1 MAARQMTPGSFL
13 TIFILSGCASAL
25 QARSNGELTHHIGNG
40 LVAANWSFLSGL
52 TILTAMVLLLPA
64 ARTGVVRIWRGAR
77 AGSLAW
83 WALPTG
89 AIGGLFVTLQGF
101 SVAMV
106 GVATFTVGMV
116 AGQTANS
123 LVVDRIGL
131 SPIGRT
137 PISTRRVCAAAI
149 AVVAV
154 IVAGLGHLGG
164 EALPVAAILAAFL
177 GGVIVAV
184 QQALQ
189 GRVNIASGNPVGTA
203 WNTFL
208 FGAFMAAILMAIGLI
223 GFGAHVHPPSS
234 GPWWM
239 WMGGAFGVS
248 FIVTASWA
256 VPRYGVLVFALVTIS
271 GQLAAA
277 LLLDVLAPVA
287 GVHLEWQLIA
297 GVALTLAA
305 VALAS
310 WRRLLARAS

>member
-1 MAARQMTPGSFL
+1 MAARQMTAGSFL
-13 TIFILSGCASAL
+13 TIFFLSGCASAL

-52 TILTAMVLLLPA
+52 AILTAMVLVLPA
-64 ARTGVVRIWRGAR
+64 ARSGVARIWRGAR
-77 AGSLAW
+77 TGSLAW

-89 AIGGLFVTLQGF
+89 AIGGVFVTLQGF

-137 PISTRRVCAAAI
+137 PISPRRVCAAAI

-164 EALPVAAILAAFL
+164 DTLPVAAILAAFL

-208 FGAFMAAILMAIGLI
+208 FGAAMAAILMVIGLI
-223 GFGAHVHPPSS
+223 GFGTHVHAPSS

-239 WMGGAFGVS
+239 WLGGAFGVS
-248 FIVTASWA
+248 FIVTASWS
-256 VPRYGVLVFALVTIS
+256 VPRYGVLLFALVTIS

-277 LLLDVLAPVA
+277 LLLDVVAPVA
-287 GVHLEWQLIA
+287 GVRLEWQLIA
-297 GVALTLAA
+297 GVGLTLVA

-310 WRRLLARAS
+310 WRRSTARAS

>member
-1 MAARQMTPGSFL
+1 MAVRPMTVGSFL
-13 TIFILSGCASAL
+13 TIFALSGCASAL

-40 LVAANWSFLSGL
+40 VEAATLSFGTGL
-52 TILTAMVLLLPA
+52 LILTVLVLALPG
-64 ARTGVVRIWRGAR
+64 ARESVARIWQAAR

-83 WALPTG
+83 WAVPSG
-89 AIGGLFVTLQGF
+89 AIGGIFVTLQGF
-101 SVAMV
+101 SVALI

-123 LVVDRIGL
+123 LVVDRVGL

-137 PISTRRVCAAAI
+137 PISQRRVAAAAVAVL
-149 AVVAV
+149 AVV
-154 IVAGLGHLGG
+154 VAGLGHLGG
-164 EALPVAAILAAFL
+164 HALPVLAVLGAFL

-189 GRVNIASGNPVGTA
+189 GRVNIAARNPVGTA

-208 FGAFMAAILMAIGLI
+208 FGTLMALVVLVIAVA
-223 GFGAHVHPPSS
+223 GFGVRVQAPST
-234 GPWWM
+234 GPAWM
-239 WMGGAFGVS
+239 WLGGLFGVS
-248 FIVTASWA
+248 FIITASWA

-277 LLLDVLAPVA
+277 LILDIVAPVQ
-287 GVHLEWQLIA
+287 GVAVQWQLLA
-297 GVALTLAA
+297 GVALTLVA

-310 WRRLLARAS
+310 WRRAPVTR